1 MQKFTQF
8 TKKDEIAPAYINTKN
23 PKSIEIDGTYY
34 SGIIIVNYKIP
45 KVEILQEKT
54 IKYIKNYN
62 KSKLYNEY
70 DIGGYLIYKD
80 IKPFIDSRADL
91 YVSTIFSDNCNME
104 LNNPK
109 IIEKYNF
116 DLFLVSKNSNIYNYL
131 SKRKSIYKT
140 VINDKDYV
148 LIKK

>member
-1 MQKFTQF
+1 
-8 TKKDEIAPAYINTKN
+8 
-23 PKSIEIDGTYY
+23 
-34 SGIIIVNYKIP
+34 
-45 KVEILQEKT
+45 
-54 IKYIKNYN
+54 
-62 KSKLYNEY
+62 
-70 DIGGYLIYKD
+70 
-80 IKPFIDSRADL
+80 
-91 YVSTIFSDNCNME
+91 ME